1 MNSNEIKKYAKE
13 RGADMVGIASIDRFK
28 RRPSESS
35 PLVIFPEC
43 KSVIVLGRR
52 ILRGSM
58 RGVEEGTNFHSTY
71 NTFGYIW
78 LEDNFLSRTT
88 YEVTCFI
95 EAQGFEGVPIFGY
108 HEEGMPKGRPV
119 GPGKPAPNVI
129 LSQEFAA
136 QAAGLGEIG
145 LGDFFITPEYG
156 TRQRFA
162 FVLTDAELA
171 PDPVSSKKI
180 CGDCGLCAA
189 ACPFGAIDL
198 KNRKTVGVPPYTME
212 VAAVDYAV
220 CRSCPNGA
228 MLGGGRGSRPDRCAA
243 ACGRA
248 CVARLEATGK
258 LSNKFEFPFRKRTPW
273 ALGHFSRSVEV
284 KPEVINPSMV
294 GCGKRTGVIGQN

>member
-13 RGADMVGIASIDRFK
+13 HGADLVGIASIDRFK
-28 RRPSESS
+28 SLPSESN

-58 RGVEEGTNFHSTY
+58 RGVEEGTNFSSTY

-95 EAQGFEGVPIFGY
+95 ETQGFEGVPLFGY
-108 HEEGMPKGRPV
+108 YEDGMPKGHPV
-119 GPGKPAPNVI
+119 APGKPAPNVI
-129 LSQEFAA
+129 LDYEFAA

-162 FVLTDAELA
+162 MILTDAELVA
-171 PDPVSSKKI
+171 DPVSSKKI
-180 CGDCGLCAA
+180 CVDCRACAD

-198 KNRKTVGVPPYTME
+198 KNKKTVGVPPHTME
-212 VAAVDYAV
+212 VAIVDYSV

-228 MLGGGRGSRPDRCAA
+228 ILGSGRGSRPDRCAA

-248 CVARLEATGK
+248 CLAKLETTGK
-258 LSNKFEFPFRKRTPW
+258 LGGKFEFPFRKRTPW
-273 ALGHFSRSVEV
+273 VLDNFSRPINV
-284 KPEVINPSMV
+284 KGETSGPGMG
-294 GCGKRTGVIGQN
+294 GCAKQYDKN